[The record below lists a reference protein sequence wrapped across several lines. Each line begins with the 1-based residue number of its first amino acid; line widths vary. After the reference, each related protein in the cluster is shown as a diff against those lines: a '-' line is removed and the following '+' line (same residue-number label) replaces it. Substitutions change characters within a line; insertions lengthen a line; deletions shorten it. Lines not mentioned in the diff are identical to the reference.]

1 MASDLTQHPIS
12 TIDLT
17 SFLLIFSYLHSYQLQ
32 SFLSFVMKLFIILL
46 GILGVVAST
55 PIPADTDL
63 RATSISNSFTTIVPA
78 GPGNVQKQINYKD
91 EEQPSFRVGAKEPN
105 AYIYEKTKGY
115 LAEKIVPRD
124 DVHGSNIR
132 LG

>member
-1 MASDLTQHPIS
+1 
-12 TIDLT
+12 
-17 SFLLIFSYLHSYQLQ
+17 
-32 SFLSFVMKLFIILL
+32 MKLFVILL

-63 RATSISNSFTTIVPA
+63 RATSISYSFTTIVPA
-78 GPGNVQKQINYKD
+78 GSHSGNVQKQININYKD
-91 EEQPSFRVGAKEPN
+91 EEQPSFQVGAKEPN
-105 AYIYEKTKGY
+105 AYIYQKTKGY
-115 LAEKIVPRD
+115 SAEKIVPRD